1 MAIGHI
7 VSPMVLFLMISLRL
21 QHTYQL
27 EAAHYAS
34 HPEDDNFRIAYCWKH
49 LTRCAM
55 YFDRSGS
62 ICYVYHTAGKGHYF
76 RIQRLHK
83 NQCPAMAKR
92 QKPAY
97 ISVSFFNGKLIL
109 RPFVHHIIADLFL
122 DNDDLTH
129 TQVDHLNGHHLDNR
143 AENLERVTPEEN
155 QRRKNCGYYTKRGL
169 LIPEKYRT
177 PENYLIYLQTKKSKS

>member
-1 MAIGHI
+1 M
-7 VSPMVLFLMISLRL
+7 PTSLRL

-27 EAAHYAS
+27 EAAHFDS

-49 LTRCAM
+49 LPQSGM
-55 YFDRSGS
+55 YFDRSGK
-62 ICYVYHTAGKGHYF
+62 ICYVYHSHYKVPYF
-76 RIQRLHK
+76 TRQKLHK
-83 NQCPAMAKR
+83 KEGPAMARLKEH
-92 QKPAY
+92 AY
-97 ISVSFFNGKLIL
+97 FSISLFMNNRFT
-109 RPFVHHIIADLFL
+109 RPLLHQIMADLFL
-122 DNDDLTH
+122 DNDNILY
-129 TQVDHLNGHHLDNR
+129 TQVDHLNGNHLQNN